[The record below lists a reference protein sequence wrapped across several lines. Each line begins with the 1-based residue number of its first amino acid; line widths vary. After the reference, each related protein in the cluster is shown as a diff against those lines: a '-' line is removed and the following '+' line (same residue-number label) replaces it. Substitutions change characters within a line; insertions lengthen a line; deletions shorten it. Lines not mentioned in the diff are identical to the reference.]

1 MDDQNPL
8 LPDHND
14 SQHVSA
20 IGEWWFYTGGLK
32 LSQTMSESCMVMSA
46 VPFSGIPQRSP
57 STCSINK
64 TFSRHRGELPKGYVY
79 LMKKETLLQPSAEKR
94 RILRPAS

>member
-1 MDDQNPL
+1 METCQWIQIGNFFLSSQTPQWHYAARYKDVFNLPEKFPKSFLLVTKMDDQNPL

-32 LSQTMSESCMVMSA
+32 LSQTM
-46 VPFSGIPQRSP
+46 R
-57 STCSINK
+57 
-64 TFSRHRGELPKGYVY
+64 
-79 LMKKETLLQPSAEKR
+79 
-94 RILRPAS
+94 